1 MLSQKRS
8 ASPISTTRRLAP
20 QSAFPLNKLL
30 SATRLA
36 LLVGFGGMAVVP
48 AALAQGTD
56 AAPAKAQAG
65 NSAPERL
72 APVVVQGRRVYAGGQ
87 LATDSR
93 VGVLGNLDVM
103 DTPFSTISYTE
114 DYVANQQAREIGA
127 LIGAADPSV
136 HVASKGTILEKF
148 NIRGFPTSANDMTF
162 NGLIGMAPNLR
173 GSTEMAARVEVLK
186 GPSTLL
192 NGMPPEGSL
201 GGSVNIVPK
210 RAGNTPLTSITATY
224 ESDNMPGV
232 HVDAGRRFG
241 DRQQW
246 GVRFNGVYRNG
257 DTAVDKQKQGMNLA
271 SLGLDWRGERARVSL
286 DLYHQREKMDG
297 INYFGIFSIAPG
309 VTQLP
314 TPKKGDYQF
323 APDWATN
330 TNTTQVALLR
340 GEYELSD
347 ALTLYGAYGHRK
359 ADFDATITRD
369 TLLNNAGDL
378 SVGVYRLVNEG
389 TQKSGEAGV
398 RGHFDTGKIQHKW
411 SLAATR
417 FTSERSYRDGMGPSF
432 TTNYYAPSFGPKPT
446 FRFMGRS
453 VEDKL
458 GSIALVDT
466 LSFMDGKVQWT
477 VGTRRQNVQ
486 SSNYNAAGAQTSNYD
501 QSRWSP
507 ATALLVK
514 LSEQLSVY
522 GNYIQGLN
530 QGGVAPDTAKN
541 AGESLQ
547 PYQTEQYELGA
558 KLDWGGLT
566 HNLSLFQIARPSA
579 YTSPDSNV
587 FGVYGEQRNRGLEWS
602 FWGEASRGLRLMGGA
617 SYTKAELT
625 KALDPAHLGKQA
637 TGVPKV
643 MAKLGVEYDIAALPG
658 LTATGNAQYVGERFV
673 RDNNQLSLPSYTLF
687 DLGARYTTKVAAKEI
702 TLRATVQNVANRAYW
717 VGSWSGGDGSG
728 LSGGLG
734 APRTLLL
741 SGTLSF

>member
-65 NSAPERL
+65 KGAPERL
-72 APVVVQGRRVYAGGQ
+72 EPVVVQGRRVYAGGQ

-148 NIRGFPTSANDMTF
+148 NIRGFPTSANDITF

-210 RAGNTPLTSITATY
+210 RAGNMPLTSITATY

-232 HVDAGRRFG
+232 HVDVGRRFG
-241 DRQQW
+241 DKQQW

-286 DLYHQREKMDG
+286 DLYRQREKMDG

-309 VTQLP
+309 VTQVP
-314 TPKKGDYQF
+314 APKKGDYQF

-330 TNTTQVALLR
+330 TNTTQVAVLR

-359 ADFDATITRD
+359 ADFDATITRA

-378 SVGVYRLVNEG
+378 SGGVYRLVNEG

-411 SLAATR
+411 SLVATR

-446 FRFMGRS
+446 FRYMGRS

-514 LSEQLSVY
+514 LSDQLSVY

-625 KALDPAHLGKQA
+625 KVLDPAHLGKQA